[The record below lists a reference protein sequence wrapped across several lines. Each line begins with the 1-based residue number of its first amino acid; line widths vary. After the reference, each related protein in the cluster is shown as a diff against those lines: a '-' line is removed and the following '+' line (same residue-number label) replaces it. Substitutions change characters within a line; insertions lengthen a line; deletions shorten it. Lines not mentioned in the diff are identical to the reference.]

1 MTTKGTQTHIG
12 GRSGRPSWWVRG
24 WVSVRWLVEGDAKAD
39 LDLPAGDAD
48 VFDDKA
54 EQALALVKVEA
65 VECLGHALGEA
76 GQALAE
82 PVAFGELDSFGGKT
96 DALAGQQHLRAQQ
109 GGTDLVEHERVE
121 LIGADVALGAAAV
134 LAASAQGVVVAAVV

>member
-24 WVSVRWLVEGDAKAD
+24 WVSVRWLVERDAKAD

-96 DALAGQQHLRAQQ
+96 DLLAG
-109 GGTDLVEHERVE
+109 E
-121 LIGADVALGAAAV
+121 L
-134 LAASAQGVVVAAVV
+134 LAASVDLGGSPFEIRQLDQPGLVEVDQPAAFAVDCAELAVQAGQ